1 MKRLNDETKCG
12 NFKDTLTECGSIA
25 FKKANSELGYQFE

>member
-12 NFKDTLTECGSIA
+12 NFKDTLTECGVVA
-25 FKKANSELGYQFE
+25 FQKANSEKGYAFE